1 MWVVEENPHQGRG
14 LYNAKGKIG
23 NQASAN
29 KSKLSTQPGEGS
41 MTRII
46 RGYL

>member
-1 MWVVEENPHQGRG
+1 MRVEEENPHQGRG

-23 NQASAN
+23 NQASIN
-29 KSKLSTQPGEGS
+29 KSNLITQPGEGS

>member
-1 MWVVEENPHQGRG
+1 MRVEEENPHQGRG

-29 KSKLSTQPGEGS
+29 KFSSTTQTGETS
-41 MTRII
+41 MSRII

>member
-1 MWVVEENPHQGRG
+1 MRVVEENPHQGRG

-29 KSKLSTQPGEGS
+29 KSNLSTQPGKVQ
-41 MTRII
+41 
-46 RGYL
+46 